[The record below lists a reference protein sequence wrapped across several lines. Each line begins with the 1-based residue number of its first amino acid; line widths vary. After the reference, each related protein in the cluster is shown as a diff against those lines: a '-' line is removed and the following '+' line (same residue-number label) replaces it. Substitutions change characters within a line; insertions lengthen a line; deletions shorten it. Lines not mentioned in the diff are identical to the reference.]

1 MDHRCRGGGMIFAA
15 TCILENCPNTR
26 RCSFMQDRSYN
37 SYSKVLQLVMFIIP
51 TKAKKVVDI
60 CLMSIF

>member
-1 MDHRCRGGGMIFAA
+1 MIFAA